1 MKCKLTP
8 QWNITTYLP
17 KWLKLNILITSY
29 FNKDMEQP
37 DFLTFLVAVHNGT
50 TTVGGQFWQVPIKI
64 NMYLSD
70 HPTNS
75 IKEIR
80 VCQRKDFYM
89 NVHSDIILKSQK
101 REPNQTSIK
110 WSTDRQNNVYQY
122 SALLCSHW
130 KNWITYSSKH

>member
-1 MKCKLTP
+1 MFIIMKCKLTP

-17 KWLKLNILITSY
+17 KWLKLNILITSD

-75 IKEIR
+75 IKEIKEY
-80 VCQRKDFYM
+80 VNTKTFTWM
-89 NVHSDIILKSQK
+89 FTVILFLRAKNGNPTK
-101 REPNQTSIK
+101 RLSSGQQ
-110 WSTDRQNNVYQY
+110 TDRTMCINTVP
-122 SALLCSHW
+122 
-130 KNWITYSSKH
+130 